1 MASPILNEARES
13 IRLLLNKNHPVP
25 TSACRGGTSVNP
37 LSTPQLRIRESS
49 AELVA
54 VRVPI
59 NGMTCM
65 SCVRSIEGSVREL
78 PGIAYVKVELSE
90 NAGYFRYEPRTI
102 SEEAI
107 RSHIEDMGFEVPTD
121 TTEHET
127 RSVYPVFLT
136 VYLVFLTVYS
146 IPTDLLIDMSGTG
159 EMDEQEVLLSVVG
172 MTCQSCV
179 NTIEGR
185 MVVSGAKD
193 NVTGYWGSVSKR
205 EKERGAL
212 RELSG
217 VRSVSVRLAEGT
229 ARIRYG
235 RGTTTARQLADT
247 VYALGFSVTVLAVDG
262 DQYTETTSQSKSEEG
277 SGDGA
282 KPPSPVKS
290 RAQVNG
296 SPPVAEG
303 ETSRCTLEVRGMTC
317 ASCVAAIEKHVQK
330 LYGVHSI
337 LVALLAAKAEV
348 KYSPAKISAADIA
361 NCITE
366 LGFPSSVI
374 SKIKYNAEQIGP
386 RSICEAINNLGFEA
400 SVVTPHN
407 RGTTNYL
414 EHNAKDMCCVVP
426 GLSLD
431 NLIMFL
437 LSTPVQFIG
446 GWHFYKQAYKAL
458 RHGTSNMDV
467 LISMT
472 TTISYVYSLAVVIA
486 AMAMQQDTSPVT
498 FFDTPPMLLV
508 FVSLGRWL
516 EHIAKGKTSEALS
529 KLLSL
534 KPTEA
539 VLVTLDDNGHP
550 ISEKSIPVDLVERG
564 DVLKVCTTNQVWE
577 SHASALLGR
586 LDRSD
591 TTAEQYT
598 DVKQP
603 QRCVV
608 PGAKVPVD
616 GKVLIGQSTC
626 DESLITGESM
636 PVPKTKDSLVIGGSI
651 NQHGALVV
659 TATHTGEA
667 STLAQIVRL
676 VEDAQASKAP
686 VQRLADTIAGYFV
699 PLVVFLSLLTLICWL
714 ISGALN
720 IDIIKQITPPMY
732 VNAGYA
738 DWELI
743 VQSAFHFALSVLAIA
758 CPCALGLATPTAVM
772 VATGVG
778 AKLGLLIKGAEP
790 LENAHKSFLGLATP
804 TAVMVATG
812 VGAKLGLLIKG
823 AEPLENAHKVS
834 DASHFWGWPRPPP
847 SWCATGVGAKAAGS
861 SRADPCRMP
870 HNVMTLAF
878 LGLATPTAVM
888 VATGV
893 GAKLGLLIK
902 GAEPLENAHK
912 VKTVIFDKTGTITR
926 GSATVAKLSLLTGS
940 ANTLGSVLACL
951 LTAELNSEHPVA
963 SAIVRWCSAALGG
976 HSGLSCVSFVAAPGC
991 GLRARLRPAAAQPTN
1006 LVNFNNQPRY
1016 VNDMLAKEE
1025 AGRVREQTSSR
1036 PSRRRRH
1043 SGRRGSRD
1051 DLRPPSGTSF
1061 LVEGVPVEVVSPG
1074 GDAALSSA
1082 QAAARLHSLIRTDQP
1097 SGGEDVEQVVLIG
1110 NREWMSRNGVTVP
1123 RRVQEAMQQDEELGR
1138 TAVLA
1143 AINASMHNRRSRRG
1157 EAGGPPGGVLPQ
1169 EDGPAGLSADGR
1181 QQEDRCGY
1189 SQTGNFIALCPTV
1202 PIELCVW
1209 YCLKKMGLQVCLLTG
1224 DNRKTAVAIARQVC
1238 LCEINRRRVAMRP
1251 ESGTYK
1257 PLPLYMELCVW
1268 YCLKKMGLQVCLLTG
1283 DNRKTAVAIAR
1294 QCEGFASTSYS
1305 PAYTTCWAY
1314 RWPAVRLLCSG
1325 CSYSFKKPT
1334 LEQLRTTEYLQS
1346 IHLEELDS
1354 VSVHRGLDERIDP
1367 SERGASP
1374 LAKLFHRSKPAEGC
1388 LLQEDDDLMTVSFIP
1403 KRRQE
1408 PSING

>member
-1 MASPILNEARES
+1 MRGIKYQ
-13 IRLLLNKNHPVP
+13 RLDDLEI
-25 TSACRGGTSVNP
+25 G
-37 LSTPQLRIRESS
+37 ESS
-49 AELVA
+49 SELVA
-54 VRVPI
+54 VRVAI
-59 NGMTCM
+59 HGMTCQ

-78 PGIAYVKVELSE
+78 PGIEYVKVELSE
-90 NAGYFRYEPRTI
+90 NAGYFRYDPRTI
-102 SEEAI
+102 TEEAI
-107 RSHIEDMGFEVPTD
+107 KSHIEDMGFEVPND

-127 RSVYPVFLT
+127 RNLLPQE
-136 VYLVFLTVYS
+136 
-146 IPTDLLIDMSGTG
+146 IPTDTLIDMSINGTL
-159 EMDEQEVLLSVVG
+159 ESDEQEVVLSVVG

-179 NTIEGR
+179 NTIEG
-185 MVVSGAKD
+185 
-193 NVTGYWGSVSKR
+193 
-205 EKERGAL
+205 AL
-212 RELSG
+212 REIAG
-217 VRSVSVRLAEGT
+217 VTSATVSLAENS
-229 ARIRYG
+229 AHIRHT
-235 RGTTTARQLADT
+235 RGTTSARQLADT
-247 VYALGFSVTVLAVDG
+247 VYGLGFSVSVRHPDPEL
-262 DQYTETTSQSKSEEG
+262 YSESPHSKSEEG
-277 SGDGA
+277 SGDGI

-290 RAQVNG
+290 RTQANG
-296 SPPVAEG
+296 TVSPIPES
-303 ETSRCTLEVRGMTC
+303 ELSRCTLEVRGMTC
-317 ASCVAAIEKHVQK
+317 ASCVAAIEKHCTK

-348 KYSPAKISAADIA
+348 RYAPNKISAADVA

-374 SKIKYNAEQIGP
+374 SDCDGSGQRDLHVAITGMTCSSCVSKIEKSVLKLTGVVSCTVALTTSKGKIKYNAEQIGP
-386 RSICEAINNLGFEA
+386 RTICEAISNLGFEA

-414 EHNAKDMCCVVP
+414 EHKEEIKKWRNAFLISLIFGGPCMIAMAYFMAVMSHEHNAKDMCCVVP

-431 NLIMFL
+431 NLIMFV

-472 TTISYVYSLAVVIA
+472 TTISYAYSLAVVIA
-486 AMAMQQDTSPVT
+486 AMAMKQDTSPVT

-564 DVLKVCTTNQVWE
+564 DVLKV
-577 SHASALLGR
+577 
-586 LDRSD
+586 
-591 TTAEQYT
+591 
-598 DVKQP
+598 
-603 QRCVV
+603 V

-616 GKVLIGQSTC
+616 GKVIFGQSTC

-636 PVPKTKDSLVIGGSI
+636 PVPKTKDSVVIGGSI

-659 TATHTGEA
+659 SATHTGEA

-699 PLVVFLSLLTLICWL
+699 PLVVFLSLLTLICWI

-720 IDIIKQITPPMY
+720 IDRIKLITPPMY
-732 VNAGYA
+732 LNAGYA

-743 VQSAFHFALSVLAIA
+743 IQTAFHFALSVLAIA

-778 AKLGLLIKGAEP
+778 AK
-790 LENAHKSFLGLATP
+790 
-804 TAVMVATG
+804 M
-812 VGAKLGLLIKG
+812 
-823 AEPLENAHKVS
+823 
-834 DASHFWGWPRPPP
+834 
-847 SWCATGVGAKAAGS
+847 
-861 SRADPCRMP
+861 
-870 HNVMTLAF
+870 
-878 LGLATPTAVM
+878 
-888 VATGV
+888 
-893 GAKLGLLIK
+893 GLLIK

-976 HSGLSCVSFVAAPGC
+976 HSGLTCVSFVAAPGC
-991 GLRARLRPAAAQPTN
+991 GLRARLKSISDVPHNVT
-1006 LVNFNNQPRY
+1006 NFNNQAR
-1016 VNDMLAKEE
+1016 
-1025 AGRVREQTSSR
+1025 
-1036 PSRRRRH
+1036 
-1043 SGRRGSRD
+1043 SGS
-1051 DLRPPSGTSF
+1051 TF

-1082 QAAARLHSLIRTDQP
+1082 QAAARLHTLIRTEQP
-1097 SGGEDVEQVVLIG
+1097 GAGEDVEQVVLIG

-1143 AINASMHNRRSRRG
+1143 AINDQLVCTIGVADEVKP
-1157 EAGGPPGGVLPQ
+1157 EAHLAV
-1169 EDGPAGLSADGR
+1169 
-1181 QQEDRCGY
+1181 
-1189 SQTGNFIALCPTV
+1189 
-1202 PIELCVW
+1202 

-1224 DNRKTAVAIARQVC
+1224 DNRKTAVAIARQVGINKVYAEVLPSHKVAKIQKLQEEGQKVAMVGDGVNDSPALAQADVGIAIASGTDVAVEAADLVLMRNDLLDVVAC
-1238 LCEINRRRVAMRP
+1238 LELSRTTVRRVRLNFLFASVYNLLGIPLASGAFAMF
-1251 ESGTYK
+1251 
-1257 PLPLYMELCVW
+1257 
-1268 YCLKKMGLQVCLLTG
+1268 GLQLQPWMASAAMAMSSVSVVCSSLLL
-1283 DNRKTAVAIAR
+1283 KT
-1294 QCEGFASTSYS
+1294 
-1305 PAYTTCWAY
+1305 
-1314 RWPAVRLLCSG
+1314 
-1325 CSYSFKKPT
+1325 FKKAT
-1334 LEQLRTTEYLQS
+1334 LEKLRTAEYVQS

-1354 VSVHRGLDERIDP
+1354 VSVHRGLDERLEP
-1367 SERGASP
+1367 AERGASP
-1374 LAKLFHRSKPAEGC
+1374 LANKNRDSWKSA
-1388 LLQEDDDLMTVSFIP
+1388 LLKVEV
-1403 KRRQE
+1403 
-1408 PSING
+1408 

>member
-1 MASPILNEARES
+1 MSRGIKYQ
-13 IRLLLNKNHPVP
+13 RLDDLEI
-25 TSACRGGTSVNP
+25 G
-37 LSTPQLRIRESS
+37 ESS

-127 RSVYPVFLT
+127 RNLLPKE
-136 VYLVFLTVYS
+136 

-179 NTIEGR
+179 NTIE
-185 MVVSGAKD
+185 
-193 NVTGYWGSVSKR
+193 
-205 EKERGAL
+205 GAL

-374 SKIKYNAEQIGP
+374 SDCDGSGQKDLHVAIKGMTCASCVNKIEKSVLKLTGVVSCTVALTTCKGKIKYNAEQIGP
-386 RSICEAINNLGFEA
+386 RSICEAINSLGFEA

-414 EHNAKDMCCVVP
+414 EHKEEIKKWRNAFLISLLFGGPCMVAMAYFMATMSHGHSAKDMCCVVP

-564 DVLKVCTTNQVWE
+564 DVLK
-577 SHASALLGR
+577 
-586 LDRSD
+586 
-591 TTAEQYT
+591 
-598 DVKQP
+598 
-603 QRCVV
+603 VV

-790 LENAHKSFLGLATP
+790 LENAHK
-804 TAVMVATG
+804 
-812 VGAKLGLLIKG
+812 
-823 AEPLENAHKVS
+823 
-834 DASHFWGWPRPPP
+834 
-847 SWCATGVGAKAAGS
+847 
-861 SRADPCRMP
+861 
-870 HNVMTLAF
+870 
-878 LGLATPTAVM
+878 
-888 VATGV
+888 
-893 GAKLGLLIK
+893 
-902 GAEPLENAHK
+902 

-1006 LVNFNNQPRY
+1006 LVNFNNQPR
-1016 VNDMLAKEE
+1016 
-1025 AGRVREQTSSR
+1025 
-1036 PSRRRRH
+1036 
-1043 SGRRGSRD
+1043 
-1051 DLRPPSGTSF
+1051 SGTSF

-1082 QAAARLHSLIRTDQP
+1082 QAAASLHSLIRTDQP

-1143 AINASMHNRRSRRG
+1143 AINDQLVCTIGVADEVKPEAHLAVYCLKKMGLQVCLLTGDNRKT
-1157 EAGGPPGGVLPQ
+1157 AV
-1169 EDGPAGLSADGR
+1169 AIAR
-1181 QQEDRCGY
+1181 QV
-1189 SQTGNFIALCPTV
+1189 TFIALCPTV

-1224 DNRKTAVAIARQVC
+1224 DNRKTAVAIARQVGINKVYAEVLPSHKVAKIQKLQEEGQKVAMVGDGVNDSPALAQADVGIAIASGTDVAVEAADLVLMRNDLLDVVAC
-1238 LCEINRRRVAMRP
+1238 LELSRTTVRRVRLNFLFASVYNLLGIPLASGAFAMF
-1251 ESGTYK
+1251 
-1257 PLPLYMELCVW
+1257 
-1268 YCLKKMGLQVCLLTG
+1268 GLQLQPWMASAAMAMSSVSVVCSSLLL
-1283 DNRKTAVAIAR
+1283 KT
-1294 QCEGFASTSYS
+1294 
-1305 PAYTTCWAY
+1305 
-1314 RWPAVRLLCSG
+1314 
-1325 CSYSFKKPT
+1325 FKKPT